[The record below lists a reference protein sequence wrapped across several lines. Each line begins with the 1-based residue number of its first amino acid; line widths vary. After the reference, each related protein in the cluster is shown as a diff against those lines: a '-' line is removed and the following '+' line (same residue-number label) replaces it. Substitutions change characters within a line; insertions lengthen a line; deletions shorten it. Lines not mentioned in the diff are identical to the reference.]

1 MRVERSG
8 VPSVTAVDSTDPAGK
23 RAAADKR
30 GTPWPGLAGTPVTT
44 WMMVAPTLP
53 STSARSHMG
62 MEMGKSGMAHG
73 DAMHDMHAHMQA
85 LHDHSKMMEGI
96 TDQKQLAE
104 EMKKH
109 MRMLDEM
116 MEKMMQ
122 RHMESTSGEE
132 PKS

>member
-44 WMMVAPTLP
+44 WMMVG
-53 STSARSHMG
+53 HMG